1 MSFFQNIFSLFS
13 KNKVDSDYI
22 EMTSAIEEL
31 RKELDTLSKTVEDQR
46 AMIMYISTIQTEL
59 ATECFSLG
67 DTLKQIV
74 SPKKTSMRFPT
85 LSNDDDDLI
94 N

>member
-13 KNKVDSDYI
+13 KNKAGSDYI
-22 EMTSAIEEL
+22 EMTSTIEEL

-67 DTLKQIV
+67 DTLKQIA
-74 SPKKTSMRFPT
+74 SPKKTSIRFPT